1 MGSFLSIG
9 ECMIEM
15 ADLGDGRYARGVA
28 GDTLNTAWYARHAL
42 PADWSVAYG
51 TRIGTD
57 TASQGVFDFIQAAG
71 IETHWIGRDSHRSV
85 GLYLTTLT
93 AGERRFSYWRGQSAA
108 RHLAN
113 DADFLR
119 SMMTGQDIIYF
130 SGISLAILAPDDRKR
145 LCDCLAS
152 ARQAGSCIAFDTNVR
167 AQLWS
172 NADDMR
178 AGIALGASVSDIVF
192 PSHDDEMLMYP
203 DQSIW
208 GILDRYRAAGARTVV
223 MKNGPQPVW
232 CDHLGQ
238 RFSHNV
244 MTISDVVDT
253 TAAGDSFAAGFLASV
268 VQGDDPKQAVQS
280 AVALSAQVVRSHGA
294 LVVPVLDV

>member
-1 MGSFLSIG
+1 
-9 ECMIEM
+9 
-15 ADLGDGRYARGVA
+15 
-28 GDTLNTAWYARHAL
+28 
-42 PADWSVAYG
+42 
-51 TRIGTD
+51 
-57 TASQGVFDFIQAAG
+57 
-71 IETHWIGRDSHRSV
+71 
-85 GLYLTTLT
+85 
-93 AGERRFSYWRGQSAA
+93 
-108 RHLAN
+108 
-113 DADFLR
+113 
-119 SMMTGQDIIYF
+119 
-130 SGISLAILAPDDRKR
+130 
-145 LCDCLAS
+145 
-152 ARQAGSCIAFDTNVR
+152 
-167 AQLWS
+167 
-172 NADDMR
+172 
-178 AGIALGASVSDIVF
+178 
-192 PSHDDEMLMYP
+192 MYP